1 MTTLAGPFSPGSSSI
16 VIERSRK
23 VRIVCTFVRRCSVTS
38 ETVNSLRPGAKASGS
53 RI

>member
-1 MTTLAGPFSPGSSSI
+1 MTTRPARPSSSGSSI

-23 VRIVCTFVRRCSVTS
+23 ARIVAALVRRCSVTS
-38 ETVNSLRPGAKASGS
+38 LTVKALRPGAKAKGS